1 MIYLI
6 IPIAVWA
13 ITIALLKYAR
23 GQRGFDI
30 FFRHFAVFSIAG
42 LLGFVL
48 YKAKVADLGFMIFMG
63 WVGLHST
70 LLFVY
75 SLCMA
80 IGKRFRFRVLREN

>member
-23 GQRGFDI
+23 EQRGFDL

-42 LLGFVL
+42 LLAFVL
-48 YKAKVADLGFMIFMG
+48 YKARIADIGFMVFMG
-63 WVGLHST
+63 WVGLHSAS
-70 LLFVY
+70 LFVY
-75 SLCMA
+75 SLCLA
-80 IGKRFRFRVLREN
+80 IGKRFRIKAFREA